1 MQKIRVMGSRDH
13 LEAVIGSLQDIGVV
27 HLCRPEF
34 VAPMSAFLPEARHV
48 RHVRQVEAAL
58 DDVEEAMA
66 RLGCAVSPAARQAET
81 REESLAREVRLA
93 RRARRAAER
102 LTGEAR
108 ALDEQRESL
117 TRLISGLEA
126 FAGMHLAGSRDAMR
140 IYYLI
145 LSRDR
150 PQGVEELRRALS
162 ESVGSTFSLHEQ
174 PLESGELALAL
185 VVMASQA
192 DRIDT
197 LLPEAGVRVIAL
209 PEGAEGTDP
218 AAALHETRR
227 RLATVEVA
235 QAELEA
241 RRQHLCEWLLSGLLR
256 ARTRLNDWLIV
267 SAGLTNAGTT
277 EFLFVLEGWLP
288 AAERDRLVRE
298 LAARHGAA
306 VAVED
311 VASEQW
317 TARDVPV
324 AISNPPL
331 FRPFEVITG
340 RLPSPRYGTIDPTPF
355 VAVFF
360 PAFFGLILGDVGYG
374 TMLAALATFGWWR
387 SRAGTTLRSVSQIAA
402 TCALFSILF
411 GLLFGE
417 LFGDLGHRVFDMHAL
432 TFSREEAVVPFLILA
447 LAVGFVH
454 MLLGLVLGA
463 LSSLRSDPRES
474 LGRGLTAVMLL
485 LTVAILLAAVNAL
498 PQAFFV
504 PSVVVLLLMF
514 PVLILVEGV
523 VAPIEFLSR
532 ISNVLSYA
540 RIMALGTASV
550 MLALVANQM
559 VGIFGGAV
567 VGVLFATL
575 FHLVNFALG
584 VFSPTIHALR
594 LHFVEFYGT
603 FYSPGGL
610 VYRPF
615 RHWKPMDSSL
625 SGVT

>member
-1 MQKIRVMGSRDH
+1 
-13 LEAVIGSLQDIGVV
+13 
-27 HLCRPEF
+27 
-34 VAPMSAFLPEARHV
+34 
-48 RHVRQVEAAL
+48 
-58 DDVEEAMA
+58 
-66 RLGCAVSPAARQAET
+66 
-81 REESLAREVRLA
+81 
-93 RRARRAAER
+93 
-102 LTGEAR
+102 
-108 ALDEQRESL
+108 
-117 TRLISGLEA
+117 
-126 FAGMHLAGSRDAMR
+126 
-140 IYYLI
+140 
-145 LSRDR
+145 
-150 PQGVEELRRALS
+150 
-162 ESVGSTFSLHEQ
+162 
-174 PLESGELALAL
+174 
-185 VVMASQA
+185 
-192 DRIDT
+192 
-197 LLPEAGVRVIAL
+197 
-209 PEGAEGTDP
+209 
-218 AAALHETRR
+218 
-227 RLATVEVA
+227 
-235 QAELEA
+235 
-241 RRQHLCEWLLSGLLR
+241 
-256 ARTRLNDWLIV
+256 
-267 SAGLTNAGTT
+267 
-277 EFLFVLEGWLP
+277 VLEGWLP
-288 AAERDRLVRE
+288 ASERDRMERD

-306 VAVED
+306 VVVED

-474 LGRGLTAVMLL
+474 LGRGLTALMLL

-504 PSVVVLLLMF
+504 PSVVVLLLTF

-615 RHWKPMDSSL
+615 RHWNPLDSSL
-625 SGVT
+625 SRVT